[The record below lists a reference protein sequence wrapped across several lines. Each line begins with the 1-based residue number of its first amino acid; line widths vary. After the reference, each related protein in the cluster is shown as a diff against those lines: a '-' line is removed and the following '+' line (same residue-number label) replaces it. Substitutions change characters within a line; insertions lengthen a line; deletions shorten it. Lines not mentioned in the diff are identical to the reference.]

1 MSQLLRDLRASCRS
15 EAPPGRASL
24 GLGPWL
30 PPGTAPGHWGPLLP
44 PCGHPGEADAVISL
58 AGAPVALLRRRWHL
72 PVPGDPDAAHL
83 GPVPLYE
90 LLSPHGRDR
99 LSSMHLQALVI
110 ELASRLG
117 VAPPW
122 RP

>member
-1 MSQLLRDLRASCRS
+1 MV
-15 EAPPGRASL
+15 
-24 GLGPWL
+24 
-30 PPGTAPGHWGPLLP
+30 TAPH
-44 PCGHPGEADAVISL
+44 HR
-58 AGAPVALLRRRWHL
+58 PVALLRRRWHL

-90 LLSPHGRDR
+90 LISPGGRDM
-99 LSSMHLQALVI
+99 LSTSTVPPLI
-110 ELASRLG
+110 DELASRLG

>member
-1 MSQLLRDLRASCRS
+1 
-15 EAPPGRASL
+15 
-24 GLGPWL
+24 
-30 PPGTAPGHWGPLLP
+30 
-44 PCGHPGEADAVISL
+44 VISL

-72 PVPGDPDAAHL
+72 SVPGDPDAAHL

-99 LSSMHLQALVI
+99 LSSMHLQVLVI